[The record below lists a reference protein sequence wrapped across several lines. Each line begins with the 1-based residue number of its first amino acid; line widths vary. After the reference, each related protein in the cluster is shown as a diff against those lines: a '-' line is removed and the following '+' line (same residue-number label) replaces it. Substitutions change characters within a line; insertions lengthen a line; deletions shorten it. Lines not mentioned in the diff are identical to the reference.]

1 MVLTV
6 HTPATGDNEPDT
18 KKLKMDV
25 NEQPA
30 LPPTA
35 DTTQDTKE
43 DLMPSL
49 PSLPTDDTTQPAAT
63 ATPPNASTAATLPLP
78 DKEQTQRI
86 KPSELGNPLW
96 KCAGCG
102 LNENECNT
110 PLLLFEDPEEADTAG
125 KEGEDGKKCE
135 EEKR

>member
-6 HTPATGDNEPDT
+6 HTPATGDQPDT
-18 KKLKMDV
+18 KKQKME
-25 NEQPA
+25 EQPA

-35 DTTQDTKE
+35 GTTQDTKE
-43 DLMPSL
+43 DSLMPSL
-49 PSLPTDDTTQPAAT
+49 PSLPTDDTSPPAAT
-63 ATPPNASTAATLPLP
+63 TTPNASTATTLPLTEEE
-78 DKEQTQRI
+78 KTQQP
-86 KPSELGNPLW
+86 KSSELGNPLW

-110 PLLLFEDPEEADTAG
+110 PLLLFEDPEEADTAN
-125 KEGEDGKKCE
+125 EGEDGKKCD

>member
-1 MVLTV
+1 MVTV
-6 HTPATGDNEPDT
+6 HTPATTGDEPDT
-18 KKLKMDV
+18 KKQKME
-25 NEQPA
+25 EQPT
-30 LPPTA
+30 LPTTA
-35 DTTQDTKE
+35 DTTTHQDTKE

-49 PSLPTDDTTQPAAT
+49 PSLPTDDTSPPAAANT
-63 ATPPNASTAATLPLP
+63 TPNASTATTLPLTEEE
-78 DKEQTQRI
+78 KTQRI
-86 KPSELGNPLW
+86 KPSELGSLW

-110 PLLLFEDPEEADTAG
+110 PLLLFEDPEEVDPTS

>member
-6 HTPATGDNEPDT
+6 HTPATSDEPDT
-18 KKLKMDV
+18 KKQKME
-25 NEQPA
+25 EQPT
-30 LPPTA
+30 LPTTA
-35 DTTQDTKE
+35 DTTTHQDTKE

-49 PSLPTDDTTQPAAT
+49 PSLPTDDATQPPAAAT
-63 ATPPNASTAATLPLP
+63 TPNASTATTLPLTEEE
-78 DKEQTQRI
+78 KTQRI
-86 KPSELGNPLW
+86 KPSELGSLW

-110 PLLLFEDPEEADTAG
+110 PLLLFEDPEEADT
-125 KEGEDGKKCE
+125 GKKCE

>member
-6 HTPATGDNEPDT
+6 HTPATGDEPDT
-18 KKLKMDV
+18 KKQKMDV
-25 NEQPA
+25 NEQPT
-30 LPPTA
+30 LPSTA
-35 DTTQDTKE
+35 DTTQDTKGH
-43 DLMPSL
+43 LMPSL
-49 PSLPTDDTTQPAAT
+49 PSLPTDDTSPPAAT
-63 ATPPNASTAATLPLP
+63 ATTSNASTPTTLPLL
-78 DKEQTQRI
+78 DEEQTQRI
-86 KPSELGNPLW
+86 KSSSELGTALW

-110 PLLLFEDPEEADTAG
+110 PLLLFEDPEEADPTS

>member
-30 LPPTA
+30 LPPT
-35 DTTQDTKE
+35 TNTQDTKE

-63 ATPPNASTAATLPLP
+63 ATSPNASTTATVLPLP

-110 PLLLFEDPEEADTAG
+110 PLLLFEDPEEADPTS

>member
-6 HTPATGDNEPDT
+6 HTPATGDEPNT
-18 KKLKMDV
+18 KKQKMDE
-25 NEQPA
+25 NEQPT

-35 DTTQDTKE
+35 DTTKNTKG

-49 PSLPTDDTTQPAAT
+49 PSLPTDDTPQPAAT
-63 ATPPNASTAATLPLP
+63 ATTPNASTAATLPLTEEE
-78 DKEQTQRI
+78 KTQQP
-86 KPSELGNPLW
+86 KSSELGNPLW

-110 PLLLFEDPEEADTAG
+110 PLLLFEDPEEADTA
-125 KEGEDGKKCE
+125 KEGEESGK

>member
-6 HTPATGDNEPDT
+6 HTPAAGDEPDN
-18 KKLKMDV
+18 KKQKMDV

-35 DTTQDTKE
+35 ETNTQTQDTKG

-49 PSLPTDDTTQPAAT
+49 PSLPTDDASQPAAAA
-63 ATPPNASTAATLPLP
+63 ATSNASTATTLPLP
-78 DKEQTQRI
+78 DEEQTQR
-86 KPSELGNPLW
+86 KSPELGNSW

-110 PLLLFEDPEEADTAG
+110 PLLLFEDPEEVDTAG
-125 KEGEDGKKCE
+125 KEGEGSKECD

>member
-6 HTPATGDNEPDT
+6 HTPATAGDEPDT
-18 KKLKMDV
+18 KKQKME
-25 NEQPA
+25 EQRT

-35 DTTQDTKE
+35 DTNTQDTKG

-49 PSLPTDDTTQPAAT
+49 PSLPTDDASQPAAAT
-63 ATPPNASTAATLPLP
+63 AATSNASTATTLPLTEE
-78 DKEQTQRI
+78 EQTQR
-86 KPSELGNPLW
+86 KSSEAGNNTLW

-125 KEGEDGKKCE
+125 KEGEGGKKCE